1 MHHKYNEEK
10 NRLRFLSK
18 NDDFIKRLPNQIRQS
33 IVVHYLFDDVFF
45 TFRQFFRP
53 QQSKDTKFLYDMAF
67 GLKPRHFGNS
77 DFDEDWLIY
86 EEEEIVCDMFF
97 I

>member
-1 MHHKYNEEK
+1 M
-10 NRLRFLSK
+10 
-18 NDDFIKRLPNQIRQS
+18 RLPVQIRQS

-53 QQSKDTKFLYDMAF
+53 QQAKDSKFLYDIAF
-67 GLKPRHFGNS
+67 GLKPRHFGNAEM
-77 DFDEDWLIY
+77 EDWLIY
-86 EEEEIVCDMFF
+86 EEEEIVCEMYF